1 MGRYPEAAE
10 ERAMTRQ
17 EVILRAMSGKISWLD
32 AADILRMSPR
42 SLRRWKWRYEQR
54 GYDGLYDRR
63 QGRPSPRR
71 VPMEQAERVLHLY
84 RERYQGWNVK
94 HFHERLLEE
103 HQIKLSYTW
112 VKLALQGAG
121 LAPKERRRT
130 PHRKKRERRPVPGMM
145 LFMDGSPHEWL
156 EGQRHDLILVMDDA
170 HNEVYWAELVK
181 EEDTRSCLH
190 GVRGVI
196 DKQGLFCS
204 LYTDRGS
211 HFFHTP
217 SAGGEVDK
225 SRLTQ
230 FGQVLDRLGIE
241 HIPSYSPEARG
252 RVERM
257 FQTWQGR
264 IPQEFKVAG
273 IKDIEAANAYLR
285 KHLIGRMNRK
295 FKGRAKEEGTAFI
308 PCRAGDLDAVFSL
321 QHERV
326 VNKDNTIHYG
336 GRLLQIPPVKWRS
349 SLARCT
355 VKVCEHLDGRISV
368 RYGPQ
373 VVAWFAA
380 DAAKEL
386 EKKDA
391 A

>member
-1 MGRYPEAAE
+1 MGSYPEAAR

-42 SLRRWKWRYEQR
+42 SLRRWKWRFEQK

-63 QGRPSPRR
+63 QRRPSPRR
-71 VPMEQAERVLHLY
+71 VPMEKAERVLRLY
-84 RERYQGWNVK
+84 RERYEGWNVK
-94 HFHERLLEE
+94 HFHERLEEE

-112 VKLALQGAG
+112 VKAALQGAG

-156 EGQRHDLILVMDDA
+156 EGQRHDLILMMDDA

-181 EEDTRSCLH
+181 EEDTRSCLR
-190 GVRGVI
+190 GLRGVI
-196 DKQGLFCS
+196 DKYGLFCS

-217 SAGGEVDK
+217 SAGGAVDK

-230 FGQVLDRLGIE
+230 IGQVLQRLGIE

-252 RVERM
+252 RIERM

-264 IPQEFKVAG
+264 IPQEFKDAG
-273 IKDIEAANAYLR
+273 IRDVESANAYLR
-285 KHLIGRMNRK
+285 KQLIGRMNRN
-295 FKGRAKEEGTAFI
+295 FKGRAKEEGTAFTA
-308 PCRAGDLDAVFSL
+308 CRVGDLDAVFSL
-321 QHERV
+321 QYERV
-326 VNKDNTIHYG
+326 VNKDNTVHYG

-355 VKVCEHLDGRISV
+355 VKVCEHMDGRISV

-373 VVAWFAA
+373 VVAWFEA
-380 DAAKEL
+380 DAGMDKEK
-386 EKKDA
+386 EDA

>member
-1 MGRYPEAAE
+1 MGSYPEAAR

-42 SLRRWKWRYEQR
+42 SLRRWKWRFERR

-63 QGRPSPRR
+63 QRRPSPRR
-71 VPMEQAERVLHLY
+71 VPMEKAERVLRLY
-84 RERYQGWNVK
+84 RERYEGWNVK
-94 HFHERLLEE
+94 HFHERLEEE

-112 VKLALQGAG
+112 VKAALQGAG

-156 EGQRHDLILVMDDA
+156 EGQRHDLILTMDDA

-181 EEDTRSCLH
+181 EEDTRSCLR
-190 GVRGVI
+190 GLRGVI
-196 DKQGLFCS
+196 DKYGLFCS

-217 SAGGEVDK
+217 SAGGAVDK

-230 FGQVLDRLGIE
+230 IGQVLQRLGIE

-252 RVERM
+252 RIERM

-264 IPQEFKVAG
+264 IPKEFKDAG
-273 IKDIEAANAYLR
+273 IKDVKSANAYLR
-285 KHLIGRMNRK
+285 KQLIGRMNRN
-295 FKGRAKEEGTAFI
+295 FKGRAKEEGTAFTA
-308 PCRAGDLDAVFSL
+308 CRVGDLDAVFSL
-321 QHERV
+321 QYERV

-355 VKVCEHLDGRISV
+355 VKVCEHMDGRISV

-373 VVAWFAA
+373 VVAWFEA
-380 DAAKEL
+380 DAGMDKD
-386 EKKDA
+386 KKDA

>member
-1 MGRYPEAAE
+1 MGRYPEAAL

-63 QGRPSPRR
+63 QRRPSPRR
-71 VPMEQAERVLHLY
+71 VPMEKAERVLRLY
-84 RERYQGWNVK
+84 REQYEGWNAK
-94 HFHERLLEE
+94 HFHERLEEE

-112 VKLALQGAG
+112 VKAALQGAG
-121 LAPKERRRT
+121 LVPKERRRT

-181 EEDTRSCLH
+181 EEDTRSCLR
-190 GVRGVI
+190 GLRGVI
-196 DKQGLFCS
+196 DKHGLFCS

-217 SAGGEVDK
+217 SAGGAVDK

-230 FGQVLDRLGIE
+230 IGQVLQRLGIE

-252 RVERM
+252 RIERM

-264 IPQEFKVAG
+264 IPQEFKAAG
-273 IKDIEAANAYLR
+273 IKDVDTANAYLR
-285 KHLIGRMNRK
+285 KQLIGRMNRN
-295 FKGRAKEEGTAFI
+295 FKGRAREEGTAFTA
-308 PCRAGDLDAVFSL
+308 CRVGNLDAVFSL

-326 VNKDNTIHYG
+326 VNKDNTLHYG

-349 SLARCT
+349 SLAGCT
-355 VKVCEHLDGRISV
+355 VKVCEQMDGRISV
-368 RYGPQ
+368 RFGPH
-373 VVAWFAA
+373 VVAWFEA
-380 DAAKEL
+380 DAGIYK

>member
-211 HFFHTP
+211 HCFHTP

>member
-1 MGRYPEAAE
+1 MGRYPEAAR

-63 QGRPSPRR
+63 QQRPSPRR
-71 VPMEQAERVLHLY
+71 VPMEKAERVLRLY
-84 RERYQGWNVK
+84 RERYAGWNVK
-94 HFHERLLEE
+94 HFHERLVEE
-103 HQIKLSYTW
+103 HQIRLSYTW
-112 VKLALQGAG
+112 VKAALQGAG
-121 LAPKERRRT
+121 LAPKERRRNL
-130 PHRKKRERRPVPGMM
+130 HRKKRERRPVPGML

-156 EGQRHDLILVMDDA
+156 EGQRHDLILVLDDA

-181 EEDTRSCLH
+181 EEDTRSCLR
-190 GVRGVI
+190 GLRGVI
-196 DKQGLFCS
+196 DKCGLFCS

-217 SAGGEVDK
+217 SAGGVVDK

-230 FGQVLDRLGIE
+230 FGQVLQRLGIE

-264 IPQEFKVAG
+264 IPQEFKDAG
-273 IKDIEAANAYLR
+273 IKDVESANAYLR
-285 KHLIGRMNRK
+285 KQLIGRMNRN
-295 FKGRAKEEGTAFI
+295 FKGRAKEEGTAFV
-308 PCRAGDLDAVFSL
+308 PCQAGDLDAIFSL

-326 VNKDNTIHYG
+326 VNKDNTVHYG

-355 VKVCEHLDGRISV
+355 VRVCEHMDGRISV

-380 DAAKEL
+380 DAGLDKEK
-386 EKKDA
+386 EDA

>member
-1 MGRYPEAAE
+1 MGSYPEAAR

-42 SLRRWKWRYEQR
+42 SLRRWKWRFEQK

-63 QGRPSPRR
+63 QRRPSPRR
-71 VPMEQAERVLHLY
+71 VPMEKAERVLRLY
-84 RERYQGWNVK
+84 RERYEGWNVK
-94 HFHERLLEE
+94 HFHERLEEE

-112 VKLALQGAG
+112 VKAALQGAG

-145 LFMDGSPHEWL
+145 LFMDGSPHEWV
-156 EGQRHDLILVMDDA
+156 EGQRHDLILMMDDA

-181 EEDTRSCLH
+181 EEDTRSCLR
-190 GVRGVI
+190 GLRGVI
-196 DKQGLFCS
+196 DKYGLFCS

-217 SAGGEVDK
+217 SAGGAVDK

-230 FGQVLDRLGIE
+230 IGQVLKRLGIE

-252 RVERM
+252 RIERM

-264 IPQEFKVAG
+264 IPQEFKDAG
-273 IKDIEAANAYLR
+273 IKDVESANAYLR
-285 KHLIGRMNRK
+285 KQLIGRMNRN
-295 FKGRAKEEGTAFI
+295 FKGRAKEEGTAFTA
-308 PCRAGDLDAVFSL
+308 CRVGDLDAVFSL
-321 QHERV
+321 QYERV
-326 VNKDNTIHYG
+326 VNKDNTVHYG

-355 VKVCEHLDGRISV
+355 VKVCEHMDGRISV

-373 VVAWFAA
+373 VVAWFEA
-380 DAAKEL
+380 DAGMDKEK
-386 EKKDA
+386 EDA

>member
-273 IKDIEAANAYLR
+273 IKDVEAANAYLR